1 MLEVTVFKWHIQMY
15 GSAHKTTFQ
24 SSEARVSLRT
34 QWGGW
39 GPWLG
44 AGEGLA
50 KAREELT
57 RAKPSRTIHLK
68 TALCGLSSSNSSRVS
83 NLKVLHQLSFRL
95 KAALS
100 QFSLI
105 T

>member
-1 MLEVTVFKWHIQMY
+1 MY
-15 GSAHKTTFQ
+15 GSAHLIQ
-24 SSEARVSLRT
+24 YILGNLHISEASVRLRT

-39 GPWLG
+39 GLWLG

-50 KAREELT
+50 KTREELT

-95 KAALS
+95 KAAIS
-100 QFSLI
+100 QFGQISQ
-105 T
+105 